1 MPNWCQNNIA
11 ISGDLNKFKTWLNGE
26 PFSLNKIVPM
36 DQILLEDEG
45 WHNWR
50 IENWGTKWDVDVEA
64 EITFSGDSAILI
76 HFNSAWAPPNL
87 AIAKLSESFPE
98 ITIEHAYL
106 EEGMCFVGKDV
117 YSNGALRNAVC
128 YEDPNKEE
136 WKELAT
142 AEFNWEP
149 YEE

>member
-11 ISGDLNKFKTWLNGE
+11 ISGDLTKFKTWLNGE

-64 EITFSGDSAILI
+64 EITFSGDGAILI
-76 HFNSAWAPPNL
+76 HFDSAWGPPNL

-98 ITIEHAYL
+98 ITIKHSYL

-117 YSNGALRNAVC
+117 YSNGALRNAIC